1 MAGYKRSIYLINP
14 KFQLRFSL
22 YVCLFLFLSSIVYPI
37 TIYDVMSNFLESS
50 VQQKEKIELLY
61 QRCGDDCA
69 DLKAKE
75 KTVSSAQ
82 LKQSLEAKRKSLIS
96 VLALWQIG
104 FTALVFIMCIFLTH
118 KVAGPLFK
126 LQKFFTA
133 IVEGGD
139 NGRLFFRSGDYFTEL
154 ADSYNDAINQLK
166 EDYKNDFVYLSEVSA
181 YINNLSLVVPDDKKA
196 VLNEINKRLTE
207 IQGKFNEKS

>member
-37 TIYDVMSNFLESS
+37 TIYDVMSNFLDSS
-50 VQQKEKIELLY
+50 VKQKEKIELLY
-61 QRCGDDCA
+61 ERCGSTCA
-69 DLKAKE
+69 DLQGKDKTISAK
-75 KTVSSAQ
+75 Q
-82 LKQSLEAKRKSLIS
+82 LQQSLEAKRKSLIS

-133 IVEGGD
+133 IAEGGD

-196 VLNEINKRLTE
+196 VLNEINKRLNE

>member
-1 MAGYKRSIYLINP
+1 
-14 KFQLRFSL
+14 
-22 YVCLFLFLSSIVYPI
+22 
-37 TIYDVMSNFLESS
+37 MSNFLESS

-61 QRCGDDCA
+61 QRCGGTCA

-126 LQKFFTA
+126 LKKFFTA
-133 IVEGGD
+133 IAEGGD

-154 ADSYNDAINQLK
+154 ADSYNDAISQLK

>member
-1 MAGYKRSIYLINP
+1 
-14 KFQLRFSL
+14 
-22 YVCLFLFLSSIVYPI
+22 
-37 TIYDVMSNFLESS
+37 MSNFLESS

-61 QRCGDDCA
+61 RTCGDPCT

-133 IVEGGD
+133 IAEGGD

>member
-1 MAGYKRSIYLINP
+1 
-14 KFQLRFSL
+14 
-22 YVCLFLFLSSIVYPI
+22 
-37 TIYDVMSNFLESS
+37 MSNFLDSS
-50 VQQKEKIELLY
+50 IQQKDKIETLY
-61 QRCGDDCA
+61 SRCGSACA
-69 DLKAKE
+69 DLKAKD
-75 KTVSSAQ
+75 KSLTSAQ

-133 IVEGGD
+133 IANGED
-139 NGRLFFRSGDYFTEL
+139 NGKLYFRGGDYFTEI

-196 VLNEINKRLTE
+196 VLNEINKRLNE